1 MRLSRGQQTF
11 LLGLL
16 IVSSVALAGLII
28 GDGLPQLRGPAPETS
43 EWYWPHLLRPLTR
56 WWPAILAACSFWLV
70 AAWWLW
76 SEEVGRLRNG
86 LALTG
91 LFLTALSLQTAVIY
105 ADQANIPAALVD
117 RTLSNLASGFFEPAA
132 EITDM
137 NAVLRDYPQ
146 QMRSFVSEHARTHPP
161 GLIVAHWATIQGLSR
176 FPALAERIAH
186 FVRPLRCTDLWLL
199 DRPPQIAAA
208 LGLWALLPLLAA
220 ALTAFPG
227 YLLSG
232 ELLEGRARRLAVI
245 LAAALPAL
253 LLFAPKS
260 VQFYAPLGLLLLW
273 LWHTGLRRRSSW
285 RMLAAGLLLS
295 LLTFISLGNAALML
309 LLGVY
314 AAFLFWLPGKS
325 PELRDLWPQPWLR
338 VVLQAL
344 AFTLGAISFW
354 LILWL
359 GWGTTP
365 WAIAGTGL
373 GQHYELVT
381 ALRRYDWWAA
391 WNLIDLLVFSSWP
404 LFLGFLCSLIL
415 AFHRRRRGSATAV
428 DLLATA
434 LLLLILALDLSGSAR
449 GEVGRI
455 WLFFMPLLA
464 FPAAGWWSKALPG
477 KGPALTVV
485 ALQLLLLLALGLSWR
500 PVRPVIVV
508 AEQPA
513 FAQVEPTVFLE
524 AVFQDEP
531 IRLIGAT
538 IAPIEARPGETIQVT
553 LSWAA
558 EGAASRPFT
567 VFNHLINADG
577 TLVAQQDGWPVNGV
591 WPPTCW
597 RSGDIIIDNY
607 ALAIP
612 VKIEAGTYRIQT
624 GLYDARDGTRLRLSD
639 GSDAVD
645 IGTVQVQESAIVGD
659 Q

>member
-11 LLGLL
+11 LLGFL
-16 IVSSVALAGLII
+16 IVSSLALAGLII

-56 WWPAILAACSFWLV
+56 WWPAILAAFTLWLV
-70 AAWWLW
+70 SAWWLW
-76 SEEVGRLRNG
+76 PEKAGRLRDG

-91 LFLTALSLQTAVIY
+91 LIVTALGLQMAVVY
-105 ADQANIPAALVD
+105 ADQADLPAAIID

-146 QMRSFVSEHARTHPP
+146 QMPLFVSEHARTHPP
-161 GLIVAHWATIQGLSR
+161 GLIVANWATIQGLAR
-176 FPALAERIAH
+176 FPTLAESMARL
-186 FVRPLRCTDLWLL
+186 VQPLRCTDLWLL
-199 DRPPQIAAA
+199 DRPPQVAAA

-220 ALTAFPG
+220 ALTALPAH
-227 YLLSG
+227 LLSG
-232 ELLEGRARRLAVI
+232 ELLEGRSRRLAVI

-260 VQFYAPLGLLLLW
+260 VQFYAPLGLLLFW
-273 LWHTGLRRRSSW
+273 FWHTGLLRRSPW

-295 LLTFISLGNAALML
+295 LLTFLSLGNAALAL
-309 LLGVY
+309 LLGTY
-314 AAFLFWLPGKS
+314 AACLLWLPGKA
-325 PELRDLWPQPWLR
+325 PELRGLWPQPWSGL
-338 VVLQAL
+338 VLQAL
-344 AFTLGAISFW
+344 AFALGAVSVW
-354 LILWL
+354 LVLWL
-359 GWGTTP
+359 GWGTAP
-365 WAIAGTGL
+365 WTIAGVGL
-373 GQHYELVT
+373 SQHYELVT

-391 WNLIDLLVFSSWP
+391 WNLIDLLVFSGWP
-404 LFLGFLCSLIL
+404 LFLGFIFSLIL
-415 AFHRRRRGSATAV
+415 GFRQWRHSRATAV
-428 DLLATA
+428 DLLAAA

-464 FPAAGWWSKALPG
+464 FPAARWWSKSLPG

-485 ALQLLLLLALGLSWR
+485 ALQLLLVLALGLSWR

-513 FAQVEPTVFLE
+513 SVQTEPTVLLDAAFLN
-524 AVFQDEP
+524 EP
-531 IRLIGAT
+531 IRLVGAT
-538 IAPIEARPGETIQVT
+538 IAPVEARPGETIDVT
-553 LSWAA
+553 LFWAA

-567 VFNHLINADG
+567 VFNHLVDADG
-577 TLVAQQDGWPVNGV
+577 LLAAQQDGWPVNGT

-597 RSGDIIIDNY
+597 RSGDLIIDDY

-612 VKIEAGTYRIQT
+612 VEAQEGTYRLQT
-624 GLYDARDGTRLRLSD
+624 GLYDARDGTRLRLSN
-639 GSDAVD
+639 GSDALE
-645 IGTVQVQESAIVGD
+645 IGTVQVQGSATVGD